1 MDVDAL
7 AKVLRR
13 EWVDQ
18 FIYSDYWYGYPNPE
32 DKDEMEEAYTPTE
45 SDYKLARYYAKVLG
59 E

>member
-18 FIYSDYWYGYPNPE
+18 LVYSDYWYGYPDPE
-32 DKDEMEEAYTPTE
+32 DAEAYIPTE
-45 SDYKLARYYAKVLG
+45 SDYGRALYYGKVLG
-59 E
+59 A